1 MTDQNLVRF
10 PLEPG
15 QFLTMLER
23 VGQLRYWHIR
33 HNPMPAGALT
43 TFTTS
48 SGNVNLGRVP
58 HLCYFE
64 GSLPAVR
71 LGDDIMFDLVR
82 LFESGE
88 EWDPKVYSTNSFMPL
103 QFREFLD
110 QLFAV
115 LIEDRRLRVE
125 TTEWQMAFAA

>member
-1 MTDQNLVRF
+1 MTDDKFFQY
-10 PLEPG
+10 PLGPG
-15 QFLTMLER
+15 DFLSLLER

-58 HLCYFE
+58 HLLYFE

-71 LGDDIMFDLVR
+71 LGDDMMFDLVS
-82 LFESGE
+82 LFEPGA
-88 EWDPKVYSTNSFMPL
+88 EWDPKVYSTNSFMPPL
-103 QFREFLD
+103 FKKFLD

-115 LIEDRRLRVE
+115 LVADRAMRRE
-125 TTEWQMAFAA
+125 AHGRAMAIAA